1 MRKKGAVW
9 EKTFYFIA
17 RGHVIGR
24 FPSHNE
30 LLTHPCFLQ
39 ANNKSQY
46 RVPHI
51 A

>member
-1 MRKKGAVW
+1 MRQEGDVW

-17 RGHVIGR
+17 GGHVIGR
-24 FPSHNE
+24 FPSHNK

-39 ANNKSQY
+39 ANNKSQP
-46 RVPHI
+46 RVLHI